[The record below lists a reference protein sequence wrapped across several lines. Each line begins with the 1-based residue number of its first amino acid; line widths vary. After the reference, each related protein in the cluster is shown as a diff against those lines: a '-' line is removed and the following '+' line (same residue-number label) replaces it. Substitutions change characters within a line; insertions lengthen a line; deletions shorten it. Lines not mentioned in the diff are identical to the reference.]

1 MPYIKAKNITVALD
15 EWRLKDGWG
24 LADALSTAEAFQE
37 IFRHT
42 DIFKMTAYT
51 STTAPSCLLYD
62 GTHAALQPM
71 GLVLKLFSDHYG
83 SIPVAVTGNSP
94 QHEVKGTAGVDKP
107 FVSSG
112 SATYPLD
119 VSASLSA
126 DKKKL
131 IVWVEIDRCM
141 TDAISAVTGVRLGK
155 RSLKYVDYGKVAAT
169 FVNTETNRAVRIVA
183 LESSRTLADERYSDI
198 ADKRTRQFRT
208 YSEATDDEL
217 FKTEL
222 VSLELSEFDL
232 PGSPRSRVTCAI
244 CEEGINDG
252 REVIDANGDA
262 ICRGCQNGTYYS
274 KLDNPTA

>member
-1 MPYIKAKNITVALD
+1 MESVETLLKECERLHGHMCAGQLLGTRMALLGC
-15 EWRLKDGWG
+15 RL
-24 LADALSTAEAFQE
+24 LE
-37 IFRHT
+37 INDPR
-42 DIFKMTAYT
+42 
-51 STTAPSCLLYD
+51 
-62 GTHAALQPM
+62 G
-71 GLVLKLFSDHYG
+71 
-83 SIPVAVTGNSP
+83 
-94 QHEVKGTAGVDKP
+94 
-107 FVSSG
+107 
-112 SATYPLD
+112 
-119 VSASLSA
+119 A

-232 PGSPRSRVTCAI
+232 PGSPRSRVTCVI